1 MATSLLGTPSQPVQV
16 ALLPPHTPHAST
28 ETEALRETDAMELM
42 RCKGFWLSKYTATS
56 NVLPALRA
64 ANGGQSALRVGDC
77 MDSKPLT
84 PAVGRGDENWSWRDG
99 SSGIDTTIQASMP
112 AHKMSKMRGLQQSRR
127 GREHPQLS
135 CWQTGK
141 SIGAS
146 KSSRH
151 TCRTCKKMQLDT

>member
-42 RCKGFWLSKYTATS
+42 RCRGFWLSKYTATS

-112 AHKMSKMRGLQQSRR
+112 AHKMSTMRAATKSE
-127 GREHPQLS
+127 RE
-135 CWQTGK
+135 
-141 SIGAS
+141 GAPAAVLLADGEVHWS
-146 KSSRH
+146 FKEQPPH
-151 TCRTCKKMQLDT
+151 MQNV